1 MYARAQQQSTTGV
14 IMTPMC
20 TFCKSIGKSEREY
33 TNHYIRKTK
42 NPNSTIIC
50 PELLK
55 RVCLNCPGRNHTSDR
70 CPKRNTVEVC
80 FSAEKKEK
88 KNNEKKETNNRFAG
102 LVEDD
107 DSDDDEVK
115 IETKVVEMALSQF
128 SFDINTF
135 MTLTNPVE
143 KVNYIGEEIYIR
155 VAGCEPQ
162 RAGKITAMM
171 LVHLDIT
178 ELLYMLDTKDLFDAR
193 VKECIDILDS
203 SV

>member
-1 MYARAQQQSTTGV
+1 MYARAQQQSTSV
-14 IMTPMC
+14 IIPMC

-55 RVCLNCPGRNHTSDR
+55 RVCLNCPGRNHTFDR

-88 KNNEKKETNNRFAG
+88 KNNEKKETNRFAG

-107 DSDDDEVK
+107 SDDDSNQV
-115 IETKVVEMALSQF
+115 S

-178 ELLYMLDTKDLFDAR
+178 ELLYMLDTKDLFDTR